1 MPKRSEENKFA
12 LAMTVGTTVSS
23 QIVGGVLLGYL
34 LDRWLGTSP
43 WLSVIGL
50 VLGTVSAFISL
61 YRLMNKINDAD
72 E

>member
-12 LAMTVGTTVSS
+12 LAMTVGTMISS

-34 LDRWLGTSP
+34 CDRWLGTSP

-61 YRLMNKINDAD
+61 YRLMNKINDGD
-72 E
+72 D

>member
-50 VLGTVSAFISL
+50 VFGTVTAFISL